1 MTTSQETRLNMYLAV
16 RDFLIPNDLLT
27 KDLPNFAANF
37 AVLKETI
44 NSIQSIAEQQK
55 FDKTGL
61 AKQKKELREKLI
73 SLSVDN
79 SRKLTALAK
88 FSNNTLLMSE
98 VKFTMSGFSK
108 MTDVAIKDYAQIIYD
123 KAQANLESLPS
134 YGITPET
141 QKTLLEIINAYNE
154 SIAKPRVGITERSQ
168 ATKKL
173 VMLIDTAD
181 TIIAN
186 MDLAVEIIRL
196 NQPDFYNGYKTAR
209 KIVET
214 SAGNLTLKAMA
225 TDKRNGEPLKGVKFI
240 FKSLSEKVGAIN
252 GKDELVKKTAEKGR
266 FNIKNMPAGTYQ
278 VVIAKNGYKDKT
290 EMVTV
295 AEGEMTDMK
304 VELERI

>member
-16 RDFLIPNDLLT
+16 RDFLIPNEALT
-27 KDLPNFAANF
+27 KDLPNFSSNF
-37 AVLKETI
+37 AILKETI
-44 NSIQSIAEQQK
+44 NNIQAITEQQK

-61 AKQKKELREKLI
+61 AKMKKELREKLI
-73 SLSVDN
+73 NLSVDI
-79 SRKLTALAK
+79 SRKITAYAK
-88 FSNNTLLMSE
+88 FTNNTLLNSE

-108 MTDVAIKDYAQIIYD
+108 MTDVAVKDYAQIIYD
-123 KAQANLESLPS
+123 RVQDNLEALPS
-134 YGITPET
+134 FGITPDT
-141 QKTLLEIINAYNE
+141 QKLLLETITAYNE

-173 VMLIDTAD
+173 VVLIDTAD
-181 TIIAN
+181 TITAN

-214 SAGNLTLKAMA
+214 SAGTLTLKAIA
-225 TDKRNGEPLKGVKFI
+225 TDRRNGEPLRGVKFI
-240 FKSLSEKVGAIN
+240 FKPAYENMGSIN
-252 GKDELVKKTAEKGR
+252 GKDEIVKKTAEKGI

-278 VVIAKNGYKDKT
+278 VVIGKNGYKDMT
-290 EMVTV
+290 VSVIV

-304 VELERI
+304 VEMEKA